1 MIFLRTCIITFCLL
15 VCSNSNSYAQIQKKS
30 PKKAAILSLI
40 PGAGQFYTKKY
51 WKIPIIYSALIASAY
66 YINDNNNQY
75 KLYKNS
81 YINRQDGI
89 SDNLSYT
96 DSELIV
102 LKDFYKRNREV
113 SVMLFSLTYLLNI
126 IDASVNAHL
135 FEYEVNE
142 NLSIQIEPI
151 KMIDSY
157 HTGVA
162 LNIKL

>member
-1 MIFLRTCIITFCLL
+1 MTFFRLCIITFSL
-15 VCSNSNSYAQIQKKS
+15 VFWSNSNSYAQIQKKS
-30 PKKAAILSLI
+30 PKKAAILSI
-40 PGAGQFYTKKY
+40 VPGAGQFYTKKY
-51 WKIPIIYSALIASAY
+51 WKIPIIYSALIASSY
-66 YINDNNNQY
+66 YINDNNNEY
-75 KLYKNS
+75 KFYKNT
-81 YINRQDGI
+81 YLNRQDGI
-89 SDNLSYT
+89 SDNLNYNNN
-96 DSELIV
+96 ELIV

-151 KMIDSY
+151 KMIDSH
-157 HTGVA
+157 HTGIA